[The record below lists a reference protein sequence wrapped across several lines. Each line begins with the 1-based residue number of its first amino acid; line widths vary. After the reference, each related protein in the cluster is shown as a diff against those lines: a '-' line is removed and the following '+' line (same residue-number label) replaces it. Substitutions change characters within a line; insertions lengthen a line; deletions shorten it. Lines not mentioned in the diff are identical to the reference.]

1 LATDLN
7 VTKRTAQN
15 YLDTIAE
22 IGLLS
27 KLKVGKSNYYIN
39 ENLIKV
45 LQREKV

>member
-1 LATDLN
+1 
-7 VTKRTAQN
+7 AQN
-15 YLDTIAE
+15 YLDAIAE

-27 KLKVGKSNYYIN
+27 KLKVGKANYYIN